1 GDLKKIRKAA
11 LKGKPLVFLNACSS
25 SEADQ
30 YYQSQ
35 FVTLFV
41 SQWQA
46 RAFIGSDW
54 KIPTEFADAF
64 ARRMLDR
71 FLGCDSK
78 PRLALGAALHAT
90 AVDVLELK
98 NPFPLIYA
106 LYGRPELQAAAT
118 S

>member
-1 GDLKKIRKAA
+1 MDRDERLGLQAA
-11 LKGKPLVFLNACSS
+11 IAAYVLWGFLTIYWKELA
-25 SEADQ
+25 E
-30 YYQSQ
+30 
-35 FVTLFV
+35 FV

-64 ARRMLDR
+64 ARRALDR
-71 FLGCDSK
+71 LLGCD
-78 PRLALGAALHAT
+78 PGAPPLALGAALHAT
-90 AVDVLELK
+90 AAEVLELK

-106 LYGRPELQAAAT
+106 LYGRPELQA